1 MFGLTAQEL
10 NQYAAP
16 LLLGVI
22 LLSIA
27 LQQFIRGQKLQQ
39 QLEDNRATVL
49 AAQQQLHEQDI
60 DLQVLASQQ
69 DQLHAQLQRRDTDYQ
84 QLQTEYR
91 VAQDQLLQVRGVS
104 DAARA
109 AYRELKEQQL
119 AREKALQEQQA
130 VNLELQQV
138 HQQLQQEHVSL
149 RGLSEQKEQ
158 HLLEQQ
164 QLLTDSREQLKLEFE
179 QLAGQIFEA
188 RGQSLTQSSQQSL
201 ETMLKPFREQIDGF
215 RQKIEDIHHKDV
227 QQQASLQQQL
237 LQLKELNQQ
246 ITQEAHELSS
256 ALRGQKKA
264 QGNWGE
270 LILENV
276 LERAG
281 LQQGVDFAREVS
293 FTTSEGRKRPD
304 AIVYLPQNKHLIIDA
319 KVSLN
324 AYLRYVNAEDDS
336 VRAQA
341 LREHVSAFAARVTEL
356 AERDYAALPGLNAPD
371 MVFMFVPIESAFA
384 DAVRADEGLLQRAI
398 EQNILIAT
406 PSTLLASLTIVRQLW
421 RFEEQ
426 SRSTAELAE
435 RASKVY
441 DKLRIFLGSMDG
453 IGNSLDRAQE
463 AYRKACD
470 QLVSGRGNLIKQ
482 ASDFKQLGVSVKT
495 EITEQWQERASLELL
510 HQETAAALD
519 SANPGVN

>member
-1 MFGLTAQEL
+1 MLGLTMQEL
-10 NQYAAP
+10 NQYALPFVLAVV
-16 LLLGVI
+16 LLVI
-22 LLSIA
+22 AVL
-27 LQQFIRGQKLQQ
+27 QFIRGQKLQQ
-39 QLEDNRATVL
+39 QLTQRHVEVYE
-49 AAQQQLHEQDI
+49 AQQQLHEQDI
-60 DLQVLASQQ
+60 DLQVLGSQQ
-69 DQLHAQLQRRDTDYQ
+69 DQMHAQLQQRQLDYQ
-84 QLQTEYR
+84 QLKAEHN
-91 VAQDQLLQVRGVS
+91 VLHEQLLQLRGIS

-109 AYRELKEQQL
+109 AYRELKEQQSM
-119 AREKALQEQQA
+119 REKELHEQQA
-130 VNLELQQV
+130 VYFELQQV
-138 HQQLQQEHVSL
+138 HQQLLQDHVSL

-164 QLLTDSREQLKLEFE
+164 QLLKDSREQLKLEFE
-179 QLAGQIFEA
+179 QLAGRIFEA

-215 RQKIEDIHHKDV
+215 RQKVEDIHHKDV

-293 FTTSEGRKRPD
+293 FTTIEGRKRPD
-304 AIVYLPQNKHLIIDA
+304 AIIYLPQNKHLIIDA

-324 AYLRYVNAEDDS
+324 AYLRYVNAEDETL
-336 VRAQA
+336 RAQA
-341 LREHVSAFAARVTEL
+341 LREHVSAFSARVTEL

-384 DAVRADEGLLQRAI
+384 DAVRADDGLLQRAI

-426 SRSTAELAE
+426 SRSTAELAD

-482 ASDFKQLGVSVKT
+482 ASDFKQLGVAVKT
-495 EITEQWQERASLELL
+495 EIAEQWQDRASLELL
-510 HQETAAALD
+510 HTEAGEELD
-519 SANPGVN
+519 RTD

>member
-1 MFGLTAQEL
+1 MFGLTVAEL
-10 NQYAAP
+10 GQYAAP
-16 LLLGVI
+16 LLAAVVMLGVT
-22 LLSIA
+22 
-27 LQQFIRGQKLQQ
+27 LQQFVRAQHLQQ
-39 QLEDNRATVL
+39 QLIDKQARVTAVQE
-49 AAQQQLHEQDI
+49 QLHQQDV

-69 DQLHAQLQRRDTDYQ
+69 DQLHAQLQQRQTDYQ
-84 QLQTEYR
+84 QLKIENSALQE
-91 VAQDQLLQVRGVS
+91 QLLQGRGVA

-109 AYRELKEQQL
+109 GYRELKEQQVL
-119 AREKALQEQQA
+119 GEKVSAEQRALYFK
-130 VNLELQQV
+130 LQQD
-138 HQQLQQEHVSL
+138 HQQLQQDFSSL
-149 RGLSEQKEQ
+149 RGLSAQKEQ

-164 QLLTDSREQLKLEFE
+164 QLLKDSREQLKLEFE
-179 QLAGQIFEA
+179 QLATQIFDA

-201 ETMLKPFREQIDGF
+201 EAMLKPFREQIDGF
-215 RQKIEDIHHKDV
+215 RQKVEDIHHKDV

-256 ALRGQKKA
+256 ALRGQKKT

-281 LQQGVDFAREVS
+281 LQLGKDFAREVS

-304 AIVYLPQNKHLIIDA
+304 AIIYLPQNKHLVIDA

-324 AYLRYVNAEDDS
+324 AYLRYVNAEDETL
-336 VRAQA
+336 RAQA
-341 LREHVSAFAARVTEL
+341 LIEHVSAFSARVAEL

-384 DAVRADEGLLQRAI
+384 DAMRADEGLLQRAI

-482 ASDFKQLGVSVKT
+482 ASDFQQLGVAVKT
-495 EITEQWQERASLELL
+495 EIAEQWQDRARLELT
-510 HQETAAALD
+510 HNRDAETAD
-519 SANPGVN
+519 

>member
-1 MFGLTAQEL
+1 MLGLTEQEL
-10 NQYAAP
+10 TQYAAP
-16 LLLGVI
+16 LVLGVMV
-22 LLSIA
+22 LAAAVL
-27 LQQFIRGQKLQQ
+27 QFIRGQKLQQ
-39 QLEDNRATVL
+39 QLNASQEACL
-49 AAQQQLHEQDI
+49 SAQQQLHEQDI
-60 DLQVLASQQ
+60 DLQVLGSQQ
-69 DQLHAQLQRRDTDYQ
+69 DQLQAQLQRREADYQ
-84 QLQTEYR
+84 QLQAEYR
-91 VAQDQLLQVRGVS
+91 AAQEQLLQARGVA

-119 AREKALQEQQA
+119 LREKALTEQQA
-130 VNLELQQV
+130 SYLELQQA
-138 HQQLQQEHVSL
+138 HQELQQEHVSL
-149 RGLSEQKEQ
+149 RGLSAQKEQ

-164 QLLTDSREQLKLEFE
+164 QLLKDSREQLKLEFE

-188 RGQSLTQSSQQSL
+188 RGQSLAQTSQQSL
-201 ETMLKPFREQIDGF
+201 EAMLKPFREQIEGF
-215 RQKIEDIHHKDV
+215 RQKVEDIHHKDV

-281 LQQGVDFAREVS
+281 LQLGVDFAREVS
-293 FTTSEGRKRPD
+293 FTTGEGRKRPD
-304 AIVYLPQNKHLIIDA
+304 AIIYLPQNKHLIIDA

-324 AYLRYVNAEDDS
+324 AYLRYVNAEDDNL
-336 VRAQA
+336 RAQA
-341 LREHVSAFAARVTEL
+341 LREHVSAFSARVLEL
-356 AERDYAALPGLNAPD
+356 AERDYAALPGVNAPD
-371 MVFMFVPIESAFA
+371 MVVMFVPIESAFA

-426 SRSTAELAE
+426 SRSTAELAD

-453 IGNSLDRAQE
+453 IGSSLERAQE

-482 ASDFKQLGVSVKT
+482 VSDFQQLGVAVKT
-495 EITEQWQERASLELL
+495 EIAEQWQDRARLELT
-510 HQETAAALD
+510 HADIE
-519 SANPGVN
+519 SAD

>member
-1 MFGLTAQEL
+1 MFSLALQEL
-10 NQYAAP
+10 SPYAAP
-16 LLLGVI
+16 LLVGTV
-22 LLSIA
+22 A
-27 LQQFIRGQKLQQ
+27 LAAAVQQFMRAQKTQQ
-39 QLEDNRATVL
+39 QLADSEEALL
-49 AAQQQLHEQDI
+49 AAREQLHEQAI
-60 DLQVLASQQ
+60 ELQVLGSQQ
-69 DQLHAQLQRRDTDYQ
+69 QQLQAHLERREADYQ
-84 QLQTEYR
+84 QLKVEHNASQT
-91 VAQDQLLQVRGVS
+91 QLLHVRGMA

-109 AYRELKEQQL
+109 AYRELKEQQVRRDSDL
-119 AREKALQEQQA
+119 TEQQA
-130 VNLELQQV
+130 RYLELQQV
-138 HQQLQQEHVSL
+138 HQQLQQDHRALSSL
-149 RGLSEQKEQ
+149 SAQKEQ

-164 QLLTDSREQLKLEFE
+164 QLLKDSREQLKLEFE
-179 QLAGQIFEA
+179 QLATQIFEA

-201 ETMLKPFREQIDGF
+201 EAMLKPFREQIDGF
-215 RQKIEDIHHKDV
+215 RQKVEDIHHKDA

-246 ITQEAHELSS
+246 ITHEAHELSS

-281 LQQGVDFAREVS
+281 LQLGKDFAREVS
-293 FTTSEGRKRPD
+293 FSTSEGRKRPD

-324 AYLRYVNAEDDS
+324 AYLRYVNADDEAL
-336 VRAQA
+336 RAQA
-341 LREHVSAFAARVTEL
+341 LNEHVSAFSARVSEL
-356 AERDYAALPGLNAPD
+356 AERDYAALPGLNSPD

-384 DAVRADEGLLQRAI
+384 DAMRADDGLLQRAI

-435 RASKVY
+435 RAAKVY

-470 QLVSGRGNLIKQ
+470 QLVNGRGNLLKQ
-482 ASDFKQLGVSVKT
+482 ASDFQQLGVAVKT
-495 EITEQWQERASLELL
+495 EIDEQWQDRARLELT
-510 HQETAAALD
+510 HLD
-519 SANPGVN
+519 DSDSVN

>member
-1 MFGLTAQEL
+1 MFGLMGQEL
-10 NQYAAP
+10 NQYIAP
-16 LLLGVI
+16 LLLGAV
-22 LLSIA
+22 LLGVA
-27 LQQFIRGQKLQQ
+27 VQQFVRGQKLQRELSDSQ
-39 QLEDNRATVL
+39 
-49 AAQQQLHEQDI
+49 AAMLLLQQQLHEQDV
-60 DLQVLASQQ
+60 DLQVIGSQQ
-69 DQLHAQLQRRDTDYQ
+69 DQLHTQLQQREVDYQ
-84 QLQTEYR
+84 QLKTE
-91 VAQDQLLQVRGVS
+91 QKTLNEQLIQGRGVA

-119 AREKALQEQQA
+119 LREKTLVEQQ
-130 VNLELQQV
+130 VTYLDLQQA
-138 HQQLQQEHVSL
+138 HQQLQQEYVSL

-164 QLLTDSREQLKLEFE
+164 QLLKDSREQLKLEFE

-188 RGQSLTQSSQQSL
+188 RGQSLTQTSQQSL
-201 ETMLKPFREQIDGF
+201 EVMLKPFREQIEGF
-215 RQKIEDIHHKDV
+215 RQKVEDIHHKDV

-281 LQQGVDFAREVS
+281 LQLGVDFAREVS
-293 FTTSEGRKRPD
+293 FTTKEGRQRPD

-324 AYLRYVNAEDDS
+324 AYLRYVNAEDD
-336 VRAQA
+336 VLKAQA
-341 LREHVSAFAARVTEL
+341 LREHVSAFSARVIEL
-356 AERDYAALPGLNAPD
+356 AQRDYAALPGLNAPD

-384 DAVRADEGLLQRAI
+384 DAVRADDGLLQRAI

-453 IGNSLDRAQE
+453 IGQSLDKAQE

-482 ASDFKQLGVSVKT
+482 ASDFQQLGVAVKT
-495 EITEQWQERASLELL
+495 EIAEQWQDRARLELTHVELERA
-510 HQETAAALD
+510 D
-519 SANPGVN
+519 

>member
-1 MFGLTAQEL
+1 MLGLTGQEL
-10 NQYAAP
+10 TQYAAP
-16 LLLGVI
+16 LVLGVI
-22 LLSIA
+22 VLAVAVL
-27 LQQFIRGQKLQQ
+27 QFIRGQKLQQ
-39 QLEDNRATVL
+39 QLNASQTAL
-49 AAQQQLHEQDI
+49 LSAQQQLHEQDT
-60 DLQVLASQQ
+60 DLQVLGSQQ
-69 DQLHAQLQRRDTDYQ
+69 DQLHAQLQRREADYQ
-84 QLQTEYR
+84 QLHAEQR
-91 VAQDQLLQVRGVS
+91 SAQEQLLQVRGVA

-119 AREKALQEQQA
+119 LREKALTEQQA
-130 VNLELQQV
+130 SYLELQET
-138 HQQLQQEHVSL
+138 HQMLQQEHVSL
-149 RGLSEQKEQ
+149 LGLTAQNGQ
-158 HLLEQQ
+158 HLLAQQ
-164 QLLTDSREQLKLEFE
+164 PLIKDSREQLKLEFE

-188 RGQSLTQSSQQSL
+188 RGQSLTQTSQQSL
-201 ETMLKPFREQIDGF
+201 ETMLKPFREQIEGF
-215 RQKIEDIHHKDV
+215 RQKVEDIHHKDV

-246 ITQEAHELSS
+246 ITQEAHELST
-256 ALRGQKKA
+256 ALRGQQKI

-281 LQQGVDFAREVS
+281 LQQGKDFAREVS

-304 AIVYLPQNKHLIIDA
+304 AIVYLPQNKHLVIDA

-324 AYLRYVNAEDDS
+324 AYLRYVNADDE
-336 VRAQA
+336 VFRAQA
-341 LREHVSAFAARVTEL
+341 LREHVSAFTARVSEL
-356 AERDYAALPGLNAPD
+356 AERDYAGLPGLNSPD

-384 DAVRADEGLLQRAI
+384 DAMRADDGLLQRAI

-426 SRSTAELAE
+426 NRSTAELAE

-470 QLVSGRGNLIKQ
+470 QLVNGRGNLLKQ
-482 ASDFKQLGVSVKT
+482 AGDFQQLGVAVKT
-495 EITEQWQERASLELL
+495 EIAEQWQDRARLELT
-510 HQETAAALD
+510 QSADSSAAD
-519 SANPGVN
+519 

>member
-1 MFGLTAQEL
+1 MFGLTTAMLGQS
-10 NQYAAP
+10 AA
-16 LLLGVI
+16 LLALCIAGLAV
-22 LLSIA
+22 A
-27 LQQFIRGQKLQQ
+27 LQQYLRGKQLQR
-39 QLEDNRATVL
+39 QLHDNQAALL

-60 DLQVLASQQ
+60 DLQVIGSQQ
-69 DQLHAQLQRRDTDYQ
+69 EQLHEQLQQRETDCLQLRDEQ
-84 QLQTEYR
+84 KNLHE
-91 VAQDQLLQVRGVS
+91 QLLQGRGVA

-109 AYRELKEQQL
+109 AYRELKEQQVL
-119 AREKALQEQQA
+119 REKNLAEQQA
-130 VNLELQQV
+130 AYLALQHD
-138 HQQLQQEHVSL
+138 HQQLQQAHASL
-149 RGLSEQKEQ
+149 RDVSEQKEQ

-164 QLLTDSREQLKLEFE
+164 QLLKDSREQLKLEFE

-201 ETMLKPFREQIDGF
+201 EVMLKPFREQIEGF
-215 RQKIEDIHHKDV
+215 RQKVEDIHHKDV

-237 LQLKELNQQ
+237 LQLKALNQQ
-246 ITQEAHELSS
+246 ITQEAHELSL

-281 LQQGVDFAREVS
+281 LQLGVDFAREVS
-293 FTTSEGRKRPD
+293 FTTKEGRQRPD
-304 AIVYLPQNKHLIIDA
+304 AIVYLPQNKHLIVDA

-324 AYLRYVNAEDDS
+324 AYLRYVNEEDEELKK
-336 VRAQA
+336 QA
-341 LREHVSAFAARVTEL
+341 LREHVNAFSARVTEL
-356 AERDYAALPGLNAPD
+356 AERDYAALPGVNSPD
-371 MVFMFVPIESAFA
+371 LVFMFVPIESAFA
-384 DAVRADEGLLQRAI
+384 DAVRADDRLLQRAI

-453 IGNSLDRAQE
+453 IGQSLDKAQE

-482 ASDFKQLGVSVKT
+482 ASDFQQLGVAVKT
-495 EITEQWQERASLELL
+495 EIAEQWQERARLELT
-510 HQETAAALD
+510 HITESED
-519 SANPGVN
+519 

>member
-1 MFGLTAQEL
+1 MFSLTAQQL
-10 NQYAAP
+10 SQYSVP
-16 LLLGVI
+16 VLIGVI
-22 LLSIA
+22 LLSVL
-27 LQQFIRGQKLQQ
+27 LQQFIRGQRLQRQ
-39 QLEDNRATVL
+39 CAANQAELL

-60 DLQVLASQQ
+60 DVQVLSSQQQQLQVQLAQ
-69 DQLHAQLQRRDTDYQ
+69 RDTDYQ
-84 QLQTEYR
+84 QLKTEYSTLR
-91 VAQDQLLQVRGVS
+91 EQLLQGRGVA

-109 AYRELKEQQL
+109 AYREIKEQQL
-119 AREKALQEQQA
+119 LREKALVDQQA
-130 VNLELQQV
+130 AYLELQQA
-138 HQQLQQEHVSL
+138 HQQLQQDHTSL
-149 RGLSEQKEQ
+149 RALSAQKEQ

-164 QLLTDSREQLKLEFE
+164 QLLKDSREQLKLEFE
-179 QLAGQIFEA
+179 QLATQIFEA
-188 RGQSLTQSSQQSL
+188 RGQALTQTSQQSL
-201 ETMLKPFREQIDGF
+201 QAMLKPFREQIDGF
-215 RQKIEDIHHKDV
+215 RQKVEDIHHKDV

-246 ITQEAHELSS
+246 ITQEAHELST

-281 LQQGVDFAREVS
+281 LQLGVDFAREVS

-324 AYLRYVNAEDDS
+324 AYLRYVNADDDTL
-336 VRAQA
+336 RAHA
-341 LREHVSAFAARVTEL
+341 LREHVNAFAARVREL
-356 AERDYAALPGLNAPD
+356 SERDYAALPGINAPD
-371 MVFMFVPIESAFA
+371 MVVMFVPIESAFA

-470 QLVSGRGNLIKQ
+470 QLVNGRGNLIKQ
-482 ASDFKQLGVSVKT
+482 ASDFHQLGVSVKT
-495 EITEQWQERASLELL
+495 EISEQWQDRARLELS
-510 HQETAAALD
+510 HTEVD
-519 SANPGVN
+519 SAD

>member
-1 MFGLTAQEL
+1 
-10 NQYAAP
+10 
-16 LLLGVI
+16 
-22 LLSIA
+22 
-27 LQQFIRGQKLQQ
+27 
-39 QLEDNRATVL
+39 
-49 AAQQQLHEQDI
+49 
-60 DLQVLASQQ
+60 
-69 DQLHAQLQRRDTDYQ
+69 
-84 QLQTEYR
+84 
-91 VAQDQLLQVRGVS
+91 
-104 DAARA
+104 
-109 AYRELKEQQL
+109 
-119 AREKALQEQQA
+119 
-130 VNLELQQV
+130 
-138 HQQLQQEHVSL
+138 
-149 RGLSEQKEQ
+149 
-158 HLLEQQ
+158 
-164 QLLTDSREQLKLEFE
+164 
-179 QLAGQIFEA
+179 
-188 RGQSLTQSSQQSL
+188 
-201 ETMLKPFREQIDGF
+201 MLKPFREQIDGF
-215 RQKIEDIHHKDV
+215 RQKVEDIHHKDV

-246 ITQEAHELSS
+246 ITQEAHELST

-281 LQQGVDFAREVS
+281 LQLGVDFAREVS

-324 AYLRYVNAEDDS
+324 AYLRYVNAEDEGL
-336 VRAQA
+336 RTQA
-341 LREHVSAFAARVTEL
+341 LREHVSAFSARVREL
-356 AERDYAALPGLNAPD
+356 AERDYAALPGINAPD
-371 MVFMFVPIESAFA
+371 MVVMFVPIESAFA

-482 ASDFKQLGVSVKT
+482 ASDFQQLGVSVKT
-495 EITEQWQERASLELL
+495 EIAQQWQDRARLELT
-510 HQETAAALD
+510 HAEQD
-519 SANPGVN
+519 SAD

>member
-1 MFGLTAQEL
+1 MLSLAVQEL
-10 NQYAAP
+10 SPYAAP
-16 LLLGVI
+16 LLAGTLVLGLAV
-22 LLSIA
+22 
-27 LQQFIRGQKLQQ
+27 QQFIRAKNIQRLLTENQA
-39 QLEDNRATVL
+39 QLSAV
-49 AAQQQLHEQDI
+49 QQQLHEQDI
-60 DLQVLASQQ
+60 EVQVLSSQQ
-69 DQLHAQLQRRDTDYQ
+69 QQWQAQLERREADYQQLKAEHNALHAQL
-84 QLQTEYR
+84 LQG
-91 VAQDQLLQVRGVS
+91 RGVA

-119 AREKALQEQQA
+119 QRDNALTEQQSRYR
-130 VNLELQQV
+130 ELQQA
-138 HQQLQQEHVSL
+138 HQQLQQDHSAL
-149 RGLSEQKEQ
+149 TGLSAQKEQ

-164 QLLTDSREQLKLEFE
+164 QLLKDSREQLKLEFE
-179 QLAGQIFEA
+179 QLATQIFEA
-188 RGQSLTQSSQQSL
+188 RGQSLTQTSQQSL
-201 ETMLKPFREQIDGF
+201 EAMLKPFREQIDGF
-215 RQKIEDIHHKDV
+215 RQKVEDIHHKDA

-246 ITQEAHELSS
+246 ITHEAHELSS

-281 LQQGVDFAREVS
+281 LQLGKDFAREVS

-304 AIVYLPQNKHLIIDA
+304 AIVYLPQNKHLVIDA

-324 AYLRYVNAEDDS
+324 AYLRYVNADDE
-336 VRAQA
+336 VLRAQA
-341 LREHVSAFAARVTEL
+341 LREHVSAFTARVSEL
-356 AERDYAALPGLNAPD
+356 AERDYAGLPGLNSPD

-384 DAVRADEGLLQRAI
+384 DAMRADDGLLQRAI

-426 SRSTAELAE
+426 NRSTAELAE

-470 QLVSGRGNLIKQ
+470 QLVNGRGNLLKQ
-482 ASDFKQLGVSVKT
+482 AGDFQQLGVAVKT
-495 EITEQWQERASLELL
+495 EISEQWQDRARLELT
-510 HQETAAALD
+510 HADNDD
-519 SANPGVN
+519 SVS

>member
-1 MFGLTAQEL
+1 MLSLTVQEL
-10 NQYAAP
+10 RPYAAP
-16 LLLGVI
+16 LLAGVVVLG
-22 LLSIA
+22 IA
-27 LQQFIRGQKLQQ
+27 VQQFMRAHKVQR
-39 QLEDNRATVL
+39 QLADSEEALL
-49 AAQQQLHEQDI
+49 AAREELHEQDI
-60 DLQVLASQQ
+60 ELQVLGSQQ
-69 DQLHAQLQRRDTDYQ
+69 QQLQVQLERREADYQ
-84 QLQTEYR
+84 QLKVEHS
-91 VAQDQLLQVRGVS
+91 ASHAQLLQVRGVA

-109 AYRELKEQQL
+109 AYRELKEQQVRRDSTL
-119 AREKALQEQQA
+119 AEQQA
-130 VNLELQQV
+130 RHLELQQA
-138 HQQLQQEHVSL
+138 HQQLQQDHTAL
-149 RGLSEQKEQ
+149 TGLSAQKEQ

-164 QLLTDSREQLKLEFE
+164 QLLKDSREQLKLEFE
-179 QLAGQIFEA
+179 QLATQIFEA
-188 RGQSLTQSSQQSL
+188 RGKSLTQSSQQSL
-201 ETMLKPFREQIDGF
+201 EAMLKPFREQIDGF
-215 RQKIEDIHHKDV
+215 RQKVEDIHHKDA

-246 ITQEAHELSS
+246 ITHEAHELSS

-281 LQQGVDFAREVS
+281 LQLGKDFAREVS

-324 AYLRYVNAEDDS
+324 AYLRYVNADDE
-336 VRAQA
+336 VLRAQA
-341 LREHVSAFAARVTEL
+341 LREHVSAFAARVSEL
-356 AERDYAALPGLNAPD
+356 AERDYAALPGLNSPD

-384 DAVRADEGLLQRAI
+384 DAMRADDGLLQRAI

-470 QLVSGRGNLIKQ
+470 QLVNGRGNLLKQ
-482 ASDFKQLGVSVKT
+482 ASDFQQLGVAVKS
-495 EITEQWQERASLELL
+495 EISEQWQDRARLELT
-510 HQETAAALD
+510 HIENDNT
-519 SANPGVN
+519 N

>member
-1 MFGLTAQEL
+1 MFDLTVQEL
-10 NQYAAP
+10 SPYAAP
-16 LLLGVI
+16 LLAGVVV
-22 LLSIA
+22 LVIA
-27 LQQFIRGQKLQQ
+27 VQQFIRAKKIQQ
-39 QLEDNRATVL
+39 QLTYSEEAL
-49 AAQQQLHEQDI
+49 FAAREQLHEQDVE
-60 DLQVLASQQ
+60 LQVFGSQQ
-69 DQLHAQLQRRDTDYQ
+69 QQWEVQLERREVDYQ
-84 QLQTEYR
+84 QLKVEYN
-91 VAQDQLLQVRGVS
+91 ASHAQLLQVRGVA

-109 AYRELKEQQL
+109 AYRELKEQL
-119 AREKALQEQQA
+119 VRCDSTLTEQQA
-130 VNLELQQV
+130 RHLELQQA
-138 HQQLQQEHVSL
+138 HQQLQQDHTAL
-149 RGLSEQKEQ
+149 TGLSAQKEQ

-164 QLLTDSREQLKLEFE
+164 QLLKDSREQLKLEFE
-179 QLAGQIFEA
+179 QLATQIFEA

-201 ETMLKPFREQIDGF
+201 EAMLKPFREQIDGF
-215 RQKIEDIHHKDV
+215 RQKVEDIHHKDA

-246 ITQEAHELSS
+246 ITREAHELSS

-281 LQQGVDFAREVS
+281 LQLGKDFAREVS

-324 AYLRYVNAEDDS
+324 AYLRYVNADDE
-336 VRAQA
+336 VLRAQA
-341 LREHVSAFAARVTEL
+341 LSEHVSAFSARVNEL
-356 AERDYAALPGLNAPD
+356 AERDYAALPGLNSPD

-384 DAVRADEGLLQRAI
+384 DAMRADDGLLQRAI

-435 RASKVY
+435 RAAKVY

-470 QLVSGRGNLIKQ
+470 QLVNGRGNLLKQ
-482 ASDFKQLGVSVKT
+482 ASDFQQLGVAVKT
-495 EITEQWQERASLELL
+495 EIAEQWQDRARLELT
-510 HQETAAALD
+510 HIENSD
-519 SANPGVN
+519 STN

>member
-1 MFGLTAQEL
+1 MFGLSLQEIS
-10 NQYAAP
+10 QYVVP
-16 LLLGVI
+16 LLLASV
-22 LLSIA
+22 LCAAA
-27 LQQFIRGQKLQQ
+27 LQQFLRNSRLQQ
-39 QLEDNRATVL
+39 QLLESQAEL
-49 AAQQQLHEQDI
+49 ALVQEQLHEQDI
-60 DLQVLASQQ
+60 DVQVLSSQQ
-69 DQLHAQLQRRDTDYQ
+69 QQLLLQLQQREADYQ
-84 QLQTEYR
+84 QLKSEHGGLQE
-91 VAQDQLLQVRGVS
+91 QLVQGRGVA

-109 AYRELKEQQL
+109 AYREIKEQQL
-119 AREKALQEQQA
+119 LRDKSIAEQQRA
-130 VNLELQQV
+130 YSELQKD
-138 HQQLQQEHVSL
+138 HQQLQQDYSAL
-149 RGLSEQKEQ
+149 SGLSAQKEQ

-164 QLLTDSREQLKLEFE
+164 QLLKDSREQLKLEFE
-179 QLAGQIFEA
+179 QLATQIFEA

-201 ETMLKPFREQIDGF
+201 EAMLKPFREQIDGF
-215 RQKIEDIHHKDV
+215 RRKVEDIHHKDA

-246 ITQEAHELSS
+246 VTREAHELST
-256 ALRGQKKA
+256 ALRGQQKT

-281 LQQGVDFAREVS
+281 LQQGKDFAREVS

-304 AIVYLPQNKHLIIDA
+304 AIVYLPQNKHLVIDA

-324 AYLRYVNAEDDS
+324 AYLRYVNADDES
-336 VRAQA
+336 LRAQA
-341 LREHVSAFAARVTEL
+341 LSEHISAFSARVSEL

-384 DAVRADEGLLQRAI
+384 DAMRADEGLLYKAI
-398 EQNILIAT
+398 EKNILIAT

-426 SRSTAELAE
+426 SQSTAELAE

-441 DKLRIFLGSMDG
+441 DKLRIFLGSMDA
-453 IGNSLDRAQE
+453 IGNSLERAQD

-470 QLVSGRGNLIKQ
+470 QLVNGRGNLIKQ
-482 ASDFKQLGVSVKT
+482 ASDFQQLGVAVKT
-495 EITEQWQERASLELL
+495 EIAEQWQDRARLELT
-510 HQETAAALD
+510 QNADSSAAD
-519 SANPGVN
+519 

>member
-1 MFGLTAQEL
+1 MFGLALQEL
-10 NQYAAP
+10 NPYAAP
-16 LLLGVI
+16 LLAGAVVLI
-22 LLSIA
+22 MA
-27 LQQFIRGQKLQQ
+27 AQQFMRAQKTQQ
-39 QLEDNRATVL
+39 QLADNQEQLRA
-49 AAQQQLHEQDI
+49 AHEALHEQDI
-60 DLQVLASQQ
+60 ELQVLASQQ
-69 DQLHAQLQRRDTDYQ
+69 QQWQAQLERREADYQ
-84 QLQTEYR
+84 QLKVENS
-91 VAQDQLLQVRGVS
+91 ASHAQLLQVRGVA

-109 AYRELKEQQL
+109 AYRELKEQQVQRDSAL
-119 AREKALQEQQA
+119 AEQQVRA
-130 VNLELQQV
+130 LEMQQA
-138 HQQLQQEHVSL
+138 HQQLQQDHAALS
-149 RGLSEQKEQ
+149 GLSAQKEQ

-164 QLLTDSREQLKLEFE
+164 QLLKDSREQLKLEFE
-179 QLAGQIFEA
+179 QLATQIFEA

-201 ETMLKPFREQIDGF
+201 EAMLKPFREQIDGF
-215 RQKIEDIHHKDV
+215 RQKVEDIHHKDA

-246 ITQEAHELSS
+246 ITHEAHELSS

-281 LQQGVDFAREVS
+281 LQLGKDFAREVS

-324 AYLRYVNAEDDS
+324 AYLRYVNADDE
-336 VRAQA
+336 VLRAQA
-341 LREHVSAFAARVTEL
+341 LSEHVSAFSARVSEL
-356 AERDYAALPGLNAPD
+356 AERDYAGLPGLNSPD

-384 DAVRADEGLLQRAI
+384 DAMRADDGLLQRAI

-435 RASKVY
+435 RAGKVY

-470 QLVSGRGNLIKQ
+470 QLVNGRGNLLKQ
-482 ASDFKQLGVSVKT
+482 ASDFQQLGVAVKT
-495 EITEQWQERASLELL
+495 EISEQWQDRARLELT
-510 HQETAAALD
+510 HIDD
-519 SANPGVN
+519 SDNVN

>member
-1 MFGLTAQEL
+1 MLGLTMQEL
-10 NQYAAP
+10 NQYALPFVLAIV
-16 LLLGVI
+16 LLVI
-22 LLSIA
+22 AVL
-27 LQQFIRGQKLQQ
+27 QFIRGQKLQQ
-39 QLEDNRATVL
+39 QLTQRHVEVY

-60 DLQVLASQQ
+60 DLQVLGSQQ
-69 DQLHAQLQRRDTDYQ
+69 DQMHAQLQQRQLDYQ
-84 QLQTEYR
+84 QLKAEHN
-91 VAQDQLLQVRGVS
+91 VLHEQLLQLRGIS

-109 AYRELKEQQL
+109 AYRELKEQQSM
-119 AREKALQEQQA
+119 REKELHEQQA
-130 VNLELQQV
+130 VYFELQQV
-138 HQQLQQEHVSL
+138 HQQLLQDHVSL
-149 RGLSEQKEQ
+149 RGLSEQKEH

-164 QLLTDSREQLKLEFE
+164 QLLKDSREQLKLEFE
-179 QLAGQIFEA
+179 QLAGRIFEA

-215 RQKIEDIHHKDV
+215 RQKVEDIHHKDV

-293 FTTSEGRKRPD
+293 FTTIEGRKRPD

-324 AYLRYVNAEDDS
+324 AYLRYVNAEDETL
-336 VRAQA
+336 RAQA
-341 LREHVSAFAARVTEL
+341 LREHVSAFSARVTEL

-384 DAVRADEGLLQRAI
+384 DAVRADDGLLQRAI

-426 SRSTAELAE
+426 SRSTAELAD

-482 ASDFKQLGVSVKT
+482 ASDFKQLGVAVKT
-495 EITEQWQERASLELL
+495 EIAEQWQDRASLELL
-510 HQETAAALD
+510 HTEAGEELD
-519 SANPGVN
+519 RTD

>member
-1 MFGLTAQEL
+1 MFGLTAQML
-10 NQYAAP
+10 SQYAVP
-16 LLLGVI
+16 LLLGAVV
-22 LLSIA
+22 A
-27 LQQFIRGQKLQQ
+27 GAGVQQFVRAQRLQQ
-39 QLEDNRATVL
+39 QLTERQVAL
-49 AAQQQLHEQDI
+49 AQAQEQLHEQDT
-60 DLQVLASQQ
+60 DLRVLGSQQ
-69 DQLHAQLQRRDTDYQ
+69 DQQYEQLKQRETDYQ
-84 QLQTEYR
+84 QLKAEH
-91 VAQDQLLQVRGVS
+91 VQLHEKLLGVHGIA
-104 DAARA
+104 DAAQA
-109 AYRELKEQQL
+109 SYRELKEQQL
-119 AREKALQEQQA
+119 LRENTLAELQSHYIDEQQA
-130 VNLELQQV
+130 
-138 HQQLQQEHVSL
+138 HQQLQQKFASL
-149 RGLSEQKEQ
+149 SGLSAQKEQ

-164 QLLTDSREQLKLEFE
+164 QLLKDSREQLKLEFE
-179 QLAGQIFEA
+179 QLAAQIFDA

-201 ETMLKPFREQIDGF
+201 EAMLKPFREQIDGF
-215 RQKIEDIHHKDV
+215 RQKVEDIHHKDV

-256 ALRGQKKA
+256 ALRGQKKT

-281 LQQGVDFAREVS
+281 LQQGKDFAREVS

-324 AYLRYVNAEDDS
+324 AYLRYINAEDETLQ
-336 VRAQA
+336 AQA
-341 LREHVSAFAARVTEL
+341 LSEHVAAFAARVSEL

-384 DAVRADEGLLQRAI
+384 DAVRADESLLLRAI

-470 QLVSGRGNLIKQ
+470 QLVNGRGNLIKQ
-482 ASDFKQLGVSVKT
+482 ASDFQQLGVAVKT
-495 EITEQWQERASLELL
+495 EIAEQWQDRAHLELT
-510 HQETAAALD
+510 HTIEDEAAD
-519 SANPGVN
+519 

>member
-1 MFGLTAQEL
+1 M
-10 NQYAAP
+10 
-16 LLLGVI
+16 
-22 LLSIA
+22 S
-27 LQQFIRGQKLQQ
+27 
-39 QLEDNRATVL
+39 
-49 AAQQQLHEQDI
+49 
-60 DLQVLASQQ
+60 
-69 DQLHAQLQRRDTDYQ
+69 
-84 QLQTEYR
+84 
-91 VAQDQLLQVRGVS
+91 
-104 DAARA
+104 
-109 AYRELKEQQL
+109 
-119 AREKALQEQQA
+119 
-130 VNLELQQV
+130 
-138 HQQLQQEHVSL
+138 
-149 RGLSEQKEQ
+149 
-158 HLLEQQ
+158 
-164 QLLTDSREQLKLEFE
+164 
-179 QLAGQIFEA
+179 
-188 RGQSLTQSSQQSL
+188 
-201 ETMLKPFREQIDGF
+201 
-215 RQKIEDIHHKDV
+215 
-227 QQQASLQQQL
+227 
-237 LQLKELNQQ
+237 
-246 ITQEAHELSS
+246 QEAHELSS
-256 ALRGQKKA
+256 ALRGQKKT

-281 LQQGVDFAREVS
+281 LQQGKDFAREVS

-324 AYLRYVNAEDDS
+324 AYLRYINADDETL
-336 VRAQA
+336 RAQA
-341 LREHVSAFAARVTEL
+341 LSEHVAAFAARVSEL

-384 DAVRADEGLLQRAI
+384 DAVRADESLLLRAI

-470 QLVSGRGNLIKQ
+470 QLVNGRGNLIKQ
-482 ASDFKQLGVSVKT
+482 ASDFQQLGVAVKT
-495 EITEQWQERASLELL
+495 EIAEQWQDRAHLELTHTL
-510 HQETAAALD
+510 EDEAAD
-519 SANPGVN
+519 

>member
-1 MFGLTAQEL
+1 MFGLTVPEL
-10 NQYAAP
+10 GQYAVP
-16 LLLGVI
+16 LLVAAVMLGV
-22 LLSIA
+22 S
-27 LQQFIRGQKLQQ
+27 LQQFIRAQRLQQ
-39 QLEDNRATVL
+39 QLVDKQAMVTV
-49 AAQQQLHEQDI
+49 AQEQLHQQDV

-69 DQLHAQLQRRDTDYQ
+69 DQLHAQLQQRQADYQ
-84 QLQTEYR
+84 QLKVENS
-91 VAQDQLLQVRGVS
+91 ALHEQLLQGRGVA

-109 AYRELKEQQL
+109 GYRELKEQQL
-119 AREKALQEQQA
+119 LREKALIEQQA
-130 VNLELQQV
+130 AHFELQQA
-138 HQQLQQEHVSL
+138 HQQLQQDFSSL
-149 RGLSEQKEQ
+149 RGLSAQKEQ

-164 QLLTDSREQLKLEFE
+164 QLLKDSREQLKLEFE
-179 QLAGQIFEA
+179 QLATQIFDA

-201 ETMLKPFREQIDGF
+201 EAMLKPFREQIAGF
-215 RQKIEDIHHKDV
+215 RQKVEDIHHKDV

-246 ITQEAHELSS
+246 ITQEAHELSR
-256 ALRGQKKA
+256 ALRGQKKT

-281 LQQGVDFAREVS
+281 LQLGKDFAREVS

-304 AIVYLPQNKHLIIDA
+304 AIIYLPQNKHLVIDA

-324 AYLRYVNAEDDS
+324 AYLRYVNAEDETL
-336 VRAQA
+336 RAQA
-341 LREHVSAFAARVTEL
+341 LIEHVSAFSARVAEL

-384 DAVRADEGLLQRAI
+384 DAMRADEGLLQRAI

-435 RASKVY
+435 RAGKVY

-482 ASDFKQLGVSVKT
+482 ASDFKQLGVAVKT
-495 EITEQWQERASLELL
+495 EIAEQWQDRARLELT
-510 HQETAAALD
+510 HNSDAETAD
-519 SANPGVN
+519 

>member
-1 MFGLTAQEL
+1 MFGLSLQEIS
-10 NQYAAP
+10 QYVVP
-16 LLLGVI
+16 LLLASV
-22 LLSIA
+22 LCAAA
-27 LQQFIRGQKLQQ
+27 LQQFLRNSRLQQ
-39 QLEDNRATVL
+39 QLLESQAEL
-49 AAQQQLHEQDI
+49 ALVQEQLHEQDI
-60 DLQVLASQQ
+60 DVQVLSSQQ
-69 DQLHAQLQRRDTDYQ
+69 QQLQLQLQQREADYQ
-84 QLQTEYR
+84 QLKSEHGGLQE
-91 VAQDQLLQVRGVS
+91 QLVQGRGVA

-109 AYRELKEQQL
+109 AYREIKEQQL
-119 AREKALQEQQA
+119 LRDKSIAEQQRA
-130 VNLELQQV
+130 YSELQKD
-138 HQQLQQEHVSL
+138 HQQLQQDYSAL
-149 RGLSEQKEQ
+149 SGLSAQKEQ

-164 QLLTDSREQLKLEFE
+164 QLLKDSREQLKLEFE
-179 QLAGQIFEA
+179 QLATQIFEA

-201 ETMLKPFREQIDGF
+201 EAMLRPFREQIDGF
-215 RQKIEDIHHKDV
+215 RRKVEDIHHKDA

-246 ITQEAHELSS
+246 VTREAHELST
-256 ALRGQKKA
+256 ALRGQHKT

-281 LQQGVDFAREVS
+281 LQLGKDFAREVS
-293 FTTSEGRKRPD
+293 FNTSEGRKRPD

-324 AYLRYVNAEDDS
+324 AYLRYVNADDD
-336 VRAQA
+336 VLRAQA
-341 LREHVSAFAARVTEL
+341 LSEHVSAFSARVGEL

-371 MVFMFVPIESAFA
+371 MVFMFVPVESAFA
-384 DAVRADEGLLQRAI
+384 DAVRADEGLLYKAI
-398 EQNILIAT
+398 EKNILIAT

-453 IGNSLDRAQE
+453 IGNSLEKAQE

-482 ASDFKQLGVSVKT
+482 ASDFQQLGVAVKT
-495 EITEQWQERASLELL
+495 EIAEQWQDRARLELT
-510 HQETAAALD
+510 HIED
-519 SANPGVN
+519 SDSPS

>member
-1 MFGLTAQEL
+1 MFGLSLEIISPYMVSLLIGSTLLGLAVLQSVRVHALRKQLRDEQLERSTAQQDLHAQDIEL
-10 NQYAAP
+10 Q
-16 LLLGVI
+16 V
-22 LLSIA
+22 LSS
-27 LQQFIRGQKLQQ
+27 QQQQVQQ
-39 QLEDNRATVL
+39 QLEQREAEV
-49 AAQQQLHEQDI
+49 QQYKAEQRTLHEQ
-60 DLQVLASQQ
+60 
-69 DQLHAQLQRRDTDYQ
+69 
-84 QLQTEYR
+84 
-91 VAQDQLLQVRGVS
+91 LLQGRGVA

-109 AYRELKEQQL
+109 AYRELKEQQAAHEKNQL
-119 AREKALQEQQA
+119 EQKARL
-130 VNLELQQV
+130 LELQAA
-138 HQQLQQEHVSL
+138 HQQLQQDFAGLTSL
-149 RGLSEQKEQ
+149 SAQKEQ

-164 QLLTDSREQLKLEFE
+164 QLLKDSREQLKLEFE

-215 RQKIEDIHHKDV
+215 RQKVEDIHHKDV

-246 ITQEAHELSS
+246 MTQETHELSN
-256 ALRGQKKA
+256 ALRGQKKT

-281 LQQGVDFAREVS
+281 LQLGKDFAREVS
-293 FTTSEGRKRPD
+293 FTTSTGRKRPD

-324 AYLRYVNAEDDS
+324 AYLRYVNADDE
-336 VRAQA
+336 A
-341 LREHVSAFAARVTEL
+341 LRATALSEHVQAFSARVSEL
-356 AERDYAALPGLNAPD
+356 AERDYAALPGINAPD
-371 MVFMFVPIESAFA
+371 MVFMFVPMESAFA

-441 DKLRIFLGSMDG
+441 DKLRIFLGSMDA
-453 IGNSLDRAQE
+453 IGNSLERAQD
-463 AYRKACD
+463 AFSRARD
-470 QLVSGRGNLIKQ
+470 QLVDGRGNLVKQ
-482 ASDFKQLGVSVKT
+482 AIDFQQLGVAVKT
-495 EITEQWQERASLELL
+495 EIAEQWQDRARLELT
-510 HQETAAALD
+510 HT
-519 SANPGVN
+519 SAQNPSAKQTD

>member
-1 MFGLTAQEL
+1 MLGLTGQDL
-10 NQYAAP
+10 TQYAAP
-16 LLLGVI
+16 LVLGVT
-22 LLSIA
+22 A
-27 LQQFIRGQKLQQ
+27 LAVAVLQFIRGQKLQQ
-39 QLEDNRATVL
+39 QLNASQDAL
-49 AAQQQLHEQDI
+49 LGAQQQLHEQDT
-60 DLQVLASQQ
+60 DLQVLGSQQ
-69 DQLHAQLQRRDTDYQ
+69 DQLHAQLQRREADYQ
-84 QLQTEYR
+84 QLHAEQR
-91 VAQDQLLQVRGVS
+91 SAQEQLLQVRGVA

-109 AYRELKEQQL
+109 GYRELKEQQL
-119 AREKALQEQQA
+119 LREKALTEQQA
-130 VNLELQQV
+130 SYLELQQT
-138 HQQLQQEHVSL
+138 HQNLQQEHVSL
-149 RGLSEQKEQ
+149 RGLTAQKEQ

-164 QLLTDSREQLKLEFE
+164 QLLKDSREQLKLEFE

-188 RGQSLTQSSQQSL
+188 RGQSLTQTSQQSL
-201 ETMLKPFREQIDGF
+201 EAMLKPFREQIEGF
-215 RQKIEDIHHKDV
+215 RQKVEDIHHKDV

-281 LQQGVDFAREVS
+281 LQIGVDFAREVS

-304 AIVYLPQNKHLIIDA
+304 AIIYLPQNKHLIIDA

-324 AYLRYVNAEDDS
+324 AYLRYVNAEDDNL
-336 VRAQA
+336 RAQA
-341 LREHVSAFAARVTEL
+341 LREHVNAFSARVHEL

-371 MVFMFVPIESAFA
+371 MVVMFVPIESAFA

-426 SRSTAELAE
+426 SRSTAELAD

-453 IGNSLDRAQE
+453 IGSSLERAQE

-482 ASDFKQLGVSVKT
+482 ASDFQQLGVAVKT
-495 EITEQWQERASLELL
+495 EIAEQWQDRARLELT
-510 HQETAAALD
+510 HADID
-519 SANPGVN
+519 SAD

>member
-1 MFGLTAQEL
+1 MLSLTVQEL
-10 NQYAAP
+10 SQYTVA
-16 LLLGVI
+16 LLLGIIV
-22 LLSIA
+22 LGIA
-27 LQQFIRGQKLQQ
+27 LQQFIRAQKLQQ
-39 QLEDNRATVL
+39 QSADNQTALRD
-49 AAQQQLHEQDI
+49 AQQQLHEQDT
-60 DLQVLASQQ
+60 DLQVLGSQQ
-69 DQLHAQLQRRDTDYQ
+69 DQLSAQLQLREADYQ
-84 QLQTEYR
+84 QLKTEHSA
-91 VAQDQLLQVRGVS
+91 VQQQLLQGRGIAE
-104 DAARA
+104 AAQA
-109 AYRELKEQQL
+109 GYRELKEQQQVREQAL
-119 AREKALQEQQA
+119 ARQQT
-130 VNLELQQV
+130 VYLELQDE
-138 HQQLQQEHVSL
+138 HQRLQQEYASL
-149 RGLSEQKEQ
+149 RGLSAQKEQ

-164 QLLTDSREQLKLEFE
+164 QLLRDSREQLKLEFE
-179 QLAGQIFEA
+179 QLATQIFDA
-188 RGQSLTQSSQQSL
+188 RGQALTQTSQQSL
-201 ETMLKPFREQIDGF
+201 QAMLKPFREQIDGF
-215 RQKIEDIHHKDV
+215 RQKVEDIHHKDV

-246 ITQEAHELSS
+246 ITQEAHELST

-281 LQQGVDFAREVS
+281 LQLGVDFAREVS

-324 AYLRYVNAEDDS
+324 AYLRYVNAEDEALR
-336 VRAQA
+336 VQA
-341 LREHVSAFAARVTEL
+341 LREHVSAFSARVREL
-356 AERDYAALPGLNAPD
+356 AERDYAALPGINAPD
-371 MVFMFVPIESAFA
+371 MVVMFVPIESAFA

-482 ASDFKQLGVSVKT
+482 ASDFQQLGVSVKT
-495 EITEQWQERASLELL
+495 EIAQQWQDRARLELT
-510 HQETAAALD
+510 HAEQD
-519 SANPGVN
+519 SAD

>member
-1 MFGLTAQEL
+1 MLSLVSVLQH
-10 NQYAAP
+10 YAAP
-16 LLLGVI
+16 LLLGAFV
-22 LLSIA
+22 LGA
-27 LQQFIRGQKLQQ
+27 AVLQFMRGQGLTR
-39 QLEDNRATVL
+39 QLSASQAALVQ
-49 AAQQQLHEQDI
+49 AQQQVQQQDTE
-60 DLQVLASQQ
+60 LQVLGSQH
-69 DQLHAQLQRRDTDYQ
+69 DQLYEQLKQRDIDMQ
-84 QLQTEYR
+84 QLKAEHSQLHTQLMHSRGGAEA
-91 VAQDQLLQVRGVS
+91 AQAG
-104 DAARA
+104 
-109 AYRELKEQQL
+109 YRELKEQQQL
-119 AREKALQEQQA
+119 REQAWQDMQGKYADLQ
-130 VNLELQQV
+130 
-138 HQQLQQEHVSL
+138 HSYQQLQQDFSSL
-149 RGLSEQKEQ
+149 QGLSAQKEQ

-164 QLLTDSREQLKLEFE
+164 QLLKDSREQLKLEFE
-179 QLAGQIFEA
+179 QLATQIFEA
-188 RGQSLTQSSQQSL
+188 RGQSLTQTSQQSL

-215 RQKIEDIHHKDV
+215 RQKVEDIHHKDV

-256 ALRGQKKA
+256 ALRGQTKT

-281 LQQGVDFAREVS
+281 LQQGKDFAREVS

-324 AYLRYVNAEDDS
+324 AYLRYVNADDDTL
-336 VRAQA
+336 RAQA
-341 LREHVSAFAARVTEL
+341 LHEHVNAFAARVAEL

-398 EQNILIAT
+398 EKNILIAT

-435 RASKVY
+435 RAGKVY

-470 QLVSGRGNLIKQ
+470 QLVNGRGNLIKQ
-482 ASDFKQLGVSVKT
+482 ASDFQQLGVAVKA
-495 EITEQWQERASLELL
+495 EIAEQWQDRARLELT
-510 HQETAAALD
+510 HNTEGE
-519 SANPGVN
+519 SAD

>member
-1 MFGLTAQEL
+1 MFGLSLQEIS
-10 NQYAAP
+10 QYVVP
-16 LLLGVI
+16 LLLASV
-22 LLSIA
+22 LCAAA
-27 LQQFIRGQKLQQ
+27 LQQFLRNSRLQQ
-39 QLEDNRATVL
+39 QLLESQAEL
-49 AAQQQLHEQDI
+49 ALVQEQLHEQDI
-60 DLQVLASQQ
+60 DVQVLSSQQ
-69 DQLHAQLQRRDTDYQ
+69 QQLQLQLQQREADYQ
-84 QLQTEYR
+84 QLKSEHGGLQE
-91 VAQDQLLQVRGVS
+91 QLVQGRGVA

-109 AYRELKEQQL
+109 AYREIKEQQL
-119 AREKALQEQQA
+119 LRDKSIAEQQRA
-130 VNLELQQV
+130 YSELQKD
-138 HQQLQQEHVSL
+138 HQQLQQDYSAL
-149 RGLSEQKEQ
+149 SGLSAQKEQ

-164 QLLTDSREQLKLEFE
+164 QLLKDSREQLKLEFE
-179 QLAGQIFEA
+179 QLATQIFEA

-201 ETMLKPFREQIDGF
+201 EAMLRPFREQIDGF
-215 RQKIEDIHHKDV
+215 RRKVEDIHHKDA

-246 ITQEAHELSS
+246 VTREAHELST
-256 ALRGQKKA
+256 ALRGQQKT

-281 LQQGVDFAREVS
+281 LQQGKDFAREVS

-304 AIVYLPQNKHLIIDA
+304 AIVYLPQNKHLVIDA

-324 AYLRYVNAEDDS
+324 AYLRYVNAEDES
-336 VRAQA
+336 LRAQA
-341 LREHVSAFAARVTEL
+341 LSEHISAFLARVSEL

-384 DAVRADEGLLQRAI
+384 DAMRADEGLLYKAI
-398 EQNILIAT
+398 EKNILIAT

-426 SRSTAELAE
+426 SQSTAELAE

-441 DKLRIFLGSMDG
+441 DKLRIFLGSMDA
-453 IGNSLDRAQE
+453 IGNSLERAQD

-470 QLVSGRGNLIKQ
+470 Q
-482 ASDFKQLGVSVKT
+482 
-495 EITEQWQERASLELL
+495 
-510 HQETAAALD
+510 
-519 SANPGVN
+519 

>member
-1 MFGLTAQEL
+1 MLSLVAQDL
-10 NQYAAP
+10 SHYALP
-16 LLLGVI
+16 LLAAVV
-22 LLSIA
+22 LLFAIA
-27 LQQFIRGQKLQQ
+27 LLQLLRGHRLQQ
-39 QLEDNRATVL
+39 QVAEQQQSLL
-49 AAQQQLHEQDI
+49 AAQEQLHEQDT
-60 DLQVLASQQ
+60 DLQVFGSQQ
-69 DQLHAQLQRRDTDYQ
+69 DQLYAQLQQREADYQ
-84 QLQTEYR
+84 GLKIER
-91 VAQDQLLQVRGVS
+91 SSLHEQLLQGRSVADGAQAS
-104 DAARA
+104 
-109 AYRELKEQQL
+109 YRELKQQQHAREQALLEQQRL
-119 AREKALQEQQA
+119 YQELLQA
-130 VNLELQQV
+130 
-138 HQQLQQEHVSL
+138 HQQLQQDYASL
-149 RGLSEQKEQ
+149 RGLSAQKEQ

-164 QLLTDSREQLKLEFE
+164 QLLKDSREQLKLEFE
-179 QLAGQIFEA
+179 QLATQIFDA
-188 RGQSLTQSSQQSL
+188 RGQALTQSSQQSL
-201 ETMLKPFREQIDGF
+201 EAMLKPFREQIDGF
-215 RQKIEDIHHKDV
+215 RQKVEDIHHKDA

-281 LQQGVDFAREVS
+281 LQIGVDFAREVS
-293 FTTSEGRKRPD
+293 FTTSEGRQRPD

-324 AYLRYVNAEDDS
+324 AYLRYVNAEDE
-336 VRAQA
+336 VQQAQA
-341 LREHVSAFAARVTEL
+341 LGEHVTAFGARVKEL
-356 AERDYAALPGLNAPD
+356 AERDYAALPGINSPD
-371 MVFMFVPIESAFA
+371 IVVMFVPMESAFA
-384 DAVRADEGLLQRAI
+384 DAVRADESILLRAI

-453 IGNSLDRAQE
+453 IGSSLDRAQE
-463 AYRKACD
+463 AYRRACD
-470 QLVSGRGNLIKQ
+470 QLVNGRGNLIKQ
-482 ASDFKQLGVSVKT
+482 ASDFQQLGVSVKT
-495 EITEQWQERASLELL
+495 EIAEQWQDRARLELT
-510 HQETAAALD
+510 QIDQDPLD
-519 SANPGVN
+519 

>member
-1 MFGLTAQEL
+1 MFGLSLQGIS
-10 NQYAAP
+10 QYVVP
-16 LLLGVI
+16 LLLVSV
-22 LLSIA
+22 LCAAA
-27 LQQFIRGQKLQQ
+27 LQQFLRNSRLQQ
-39 QLEDNRATVL
+39 QLLESQAEL
-49 AAQQQLHEQDI
+49 ALVQEQLHEQDI
-60 DLQVLASQQ
+60 DVQVLSSQQ
-69 DQLHAQLQRRDTDYQ
+69 QQLLLQLQQREADYQ
-84 QLQTEYR
+84 QLKSEHGGLQE
-91 VAQDQLLQVRGVS
+91 QLVQGRGVA

-109 AYRELKEQQL
+109 AYREIKEQQL
-119 AREKALQEQQA
+119 LRDKSIAEQQRA
-130 VNLELQQV
+130 YSELQKD
-138 HQQLQQEHVSL
+138 HQQLQQDYSAL
-149 RGLSEQKEQ
+149 SGLSAQKEQ

-164 QLLTDSREQLKLEFE
+164 QLLKDSREQLKLEFE
-179 QLAGQIFEA
+179 QLATQIFEA

-201 ETMLKPFREQIDGF
+201 EAMLRPFREQIDGF
-215 RQKIEDIHHKDV
+215 RRKVEDIHHKDA

-246 ITQEAHELSS
+246 VTREAHELST
-256 ALRGQKKA
+256 ALRGQQKT

-281 LQQGVDFAREVS
+281 LQQGKDFAREVS

-304 AIVYLPQNKHLIIDA
+304 AIVYLPQNKHLVIDA

-324 AYLRYVNAEDDS
+324 AYLRYVNAEDES
-336 VRAQA
+336 LRAQA
-341 LREHVSAFAARVTEL
+341 LSEHISAFSARVSEL

-384 DAVRADEGLLQRAI
+384 DAMRADEGLLYKAI
-398 EQNILIAT
+398 EKNILIAT

-426 SRSTAELAE
+426 SQSTAELAE

-441 DKLRIFLGSMDG
+441 DKLRIFLGSMDA
-453 IGNSLDRAQE
+453 IGNSLERAQD

-470 QLVSGRGNLIKQ
+470 QLVNGRGNLIKQ
-482 ASDFKQLGVSVKT
+482 ASDFQQLGVAVKT
-495 EITEQWQERASLELL
+495 EIAEQWQDRARLELA
-510 HQETAAALD
+510 QSADSSAAD
-519 SANPGVN
+519 